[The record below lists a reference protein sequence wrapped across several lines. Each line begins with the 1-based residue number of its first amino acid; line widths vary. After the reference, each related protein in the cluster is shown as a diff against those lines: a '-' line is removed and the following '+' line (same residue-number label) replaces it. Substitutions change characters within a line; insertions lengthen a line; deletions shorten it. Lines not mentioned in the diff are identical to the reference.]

1 MSLTVDITIIGAG
14 VVGLAVAAQ
23 VADGRREVYILEKN
37 DSFGQE
43 TSSRN
48 SQLIHSGV
56 FYPEGSLKAKTCV
69 EGNAS
74 LYSLCQRHGIG
85 CQRRGKLVV
94 AVDNSEAEQLE
105 TLLQS
110 GRENNV
116 EGLRL
121 LTPKEVEEMEPNVK
135 AVAAL
140 FVPSAGVIDVYG
152 LMGYFLAKARENG
165 ARIGYR
171 SKVVAIDKL
180 GSQYQVTVEDAS
192 GYVPFSTR
200 VIVNC
205 AGLNCDQVAELAGID
220 IVRAGYKLY
229 YCKGEY
235 FRVMGSKNKLVKRL
249 IYPMPRPRGA
259 GLGIH
264 VTLDLEGKMLLGPS
278 SQYVDE
284 IDYSVDSQHKQLFYD
299 SVVKYLPCI
308 QLDDLEPEMAG
319 IRPTLQGP
327 EAGLTDFVIRDESDK
342 GLPGFV
348 NLIGIE
354 SPGLTSA
361 PAIGRYVASMV
372 DEALGDARGK
382 SQG

>member
-1 MSLTVDITIIGAG
+1 MSFAVDITIIGAG
-14 VVGLAVAAQ
+14 VVGLAIAAQ

-48 SQLIHSGV
+48 SQVIHSGIL
-56 FYPEGSLKAKTCV
+56 YPERSLKAKTCV

-105 TLLQS
+105 ALLQR

-121 LTPKEVEEMEPNVK
+121 LAQKEIAEMEPNLK

-140 FVPSAGVIDVYG
+140 LVPSTGIIDVYG
-152 LMGYFLAKARENG
+152 LMGYFLVKARESG
-165 ARIGYR
+165 ARAAYR
-171 SKVVAIDKL
+171 SKVVGIERL

-192 GYVPFSTR
+192 GCFSFATR
-200 VIVNC
+200 VIVNS
-205 AGLNCDQVAELAGID
+205 AGLNCDQVAAMAGID
-220 IVRAGYKLY
+220 VVGAGYKLY

-235 FRVMGSKNKLVKRL
+235 FAVRGSRNKLVKRL
-249 IYPMPRPRGA
+249 IYPIPRPQGA
-259 GLGIH
+259 GMGIH
-264 VTLDLEGKMLLGPS
+264 ITLDLEGMMLLGPS

-284 IDYSVDSQHKQLFYD
+284 IDYSVDSGHKQLFYD
-299 SVVKYLPCI
+299 AVVRYLPCI

-327 EAGLTDFVIRDESDK
+327 EAGFTDFVIRDEGDK

-354 SPGLTSA
+354 SPGLTGA
-361 PAIGRYVASMV
+361 PAIARYVASIV
-372 DEALGDARGK
+372 DEALGA
-382 SQG
+382 